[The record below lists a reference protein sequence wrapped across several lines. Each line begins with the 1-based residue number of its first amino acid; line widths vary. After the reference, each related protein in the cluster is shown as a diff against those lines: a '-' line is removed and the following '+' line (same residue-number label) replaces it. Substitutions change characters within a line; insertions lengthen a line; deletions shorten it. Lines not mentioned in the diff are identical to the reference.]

1 MNINMEDYL
10 SIFEDSKDSLLSIS
24 VSYRGLIGF
33 YRYIYKSNGKYNQND
48 SYFIEEFGNTPLND
62 IRVYK
67 DYGISDSLT
76 FSMDRKYLFIVFPEL
91 SLDENIRIF
100 NESVPIEATP
110 TGIAVLSQDLGVIAD
125 WQNKIV
131 ERYPSIK
138 EFFNISE
145 NTGYTRKLKD
155 FITELGLSG
164 ISENNLFDVGPY
176 LEKLSE
182 KASWKKEFFIELSN
196 TIDELA
202 EKSKGKL
209 LVNSYCESVPT
220 VEAFYSEMYYR
231 YKRAIYANKSQIYEL
246 AKAVQSPLYSENGCL
261 VEELYNYIITMPSY
275 MIRILE
281 KYAKPAIAQIVGRR
295 FTLNVKYVP
304 LEDDRN
310 KISHSKFLIIGEN
323 CKLCSLFDVWDLN
336 TLEGC
341 MRFKDRLMDLYEQ
354 LDIDNSIVLNATN
367 ICVFEINNMQ
377 YIGYVENLE
386 YEVIANVF
394 NQYLMTPEHTYVMS
408 KITFT
413 KDNIEELFYPSIF
426 FDGIPYCNK
435 LLNGASKRNIY
446 NPKQEMT
453 SVKGCLRA
461 NKKYLGMI
469 YYLTW
474 YNIMLEQPQS
484 DSKNFTVEDLEY
496 YLYPLCGV
504 VLRKN
509 RIAITSG
516 DNTDVGKLFNLMS
529 VKEKREGLDCF
540 CSLAAQ
546 LLPGSKFVVR
556 R

>member
-10 SIFEDSKDSLLSIS
+10 SIFENSKDSLLSIS
-24 VSYRGLIGF
+24 VSYRGLVGF
-33 YRYIYKSNGKYNQND
+33 YRYVYKSNGKYDQND
-48 SYFIEEFGNTPLND
+48 SYFIEKFGDTPLND
-62 IRVYK
+62 IRVYR

-91 SLDENIRIF
+91 GLEENIRIF
-100 NESVPIEATP
+100 NESVPLEATP
-110 TGIAVLSQDLGVIAD
+110 TGIAVLSQDVGVIAD

-145 NTGYTRKLKD
+145 NTGHTRKLRD
-155 FITELGLSG
+155 FITELGLNG

-176 LEKLSE
+176 LERLSE
-182 KASWKKEFFIELSN
+182 KASWKKEFFIELSD

-220 VEAFYSEMYYR
+220 VEAFYCEMYYR
-231 YKRAIYANKSQIYEL
+231 YKRAIYANKSQTYEL

-304 LEDDRN
+304 LEDDKN
-310 KISHSKFLIIGEN
+310 KISHSKFLIVGDN
-323 CKLCSLFDVWDLN
+323 CKLCSLLDVWDLN

-341 MRFKDRLMDLYEQ
+341 LRFKDRLMDLYEQ

-367 ICVFEINNMQ
+367 ICVFEINDIQ

-408 KITFT
+408 KVTFT

-435 LLNGASKRNIY
+435 LLNGTSRRNIY
-446 NPKQEMT
+446 NPRQEME
-453 SVKGCLRA
+453 SIKGCLRA

-496 YLYPLCGV
+496 YLYALCGV

-529 VKEKREGLDCF
+529 VKEKRKGLDCF